1 LTTNGT
7 KSYAVYTFKCG
18 ELLWSGPAAIG
29 YNAPPNKYYNHPIT
43 EAPLPADEIACVHQD
58 SMWNNVIIDIQS
70 SNVILPTTPEP
81 HTLTG
86 I

>member
-7 KSYAVYTFKCG
+7 KSYAVYTYKCE

-29 YNAPPNKYYNHPIT
+29 YNAPPNEYYNHPIT
-43 EAPLPADEIACVHQD
+43 EAPLPANEIACVHQD
-58 SMWNNVIIDIQS
+58 SPWHNVIIDIQS

-81 HTLTG
+81 HNLTG